1 MSHILNIKINDSAF
15 KKLKNM
21 MYRKGYPNFGDLIAY
36 LIREENK
43 RTLGDRTV
51 QQNQTSTGSH
61 LPGASPSFSNNKM
74 RRTISKD
81 ETQECRKTK

>member
-43 RTLGDRTV
+43 RTLGDRAV
-51 QQNQTSTGSH
+51 KQYQKSSGSH
-61 LPGASPSFSNNKM
+61 LPAASPSFSNNKM
-74 RRTISKD
+74 KQTTNKD
-81 ETQECRKTK
+81 ETNEI